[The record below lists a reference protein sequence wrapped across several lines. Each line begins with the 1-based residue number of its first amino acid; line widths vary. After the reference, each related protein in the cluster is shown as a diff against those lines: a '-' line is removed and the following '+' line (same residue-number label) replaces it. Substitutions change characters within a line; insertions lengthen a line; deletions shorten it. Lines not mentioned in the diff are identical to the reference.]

1 MTRRL
6 SFAAVMLATL
16 FMLAREAL
24 ADVVLDWNEI
34 GLARAMAA
42 KQLPPDA
49 ARTMALMHVAMFDAV
64 NAIERRYRHYAFEG
78 SGDGAAS
85 PEAAGVAAAHATLL
99 RLFPHQAEAL
109 DAAYA
114 SSMSRIPDGDAK
126 AAGVALGREAAL
138 RCLQARAE
146 DGSGRPGTY
155 KPRVQAG
162 VYVATAQ
169 PVSSEWARVKPFIM
183 NDAAQFRPPPP
194 PPLDGEQWSRDLH
207 EIRAMGGRTSAGRSA
222 EQTDVARFWAITGPA
237 SWNPLVRALAQARPS
252 SLVDHARLFALV
264 NMAATDAF
272 IAVFDA
278 KYAFEF
284 WRPVTAVRH
293 GVDPVWLPLLDTPM
307 HPEYPCAHCISAAAV
322 AAVLEAHFGEGPIPT
337 VTMTSPTA
345 PGVTRSWSRIQDYVR
360 EVSSARIWGGIH
372 YRNSTDVGEQMG
384 RRIGALAIQS
394 QLASLALANRAAAPE
409 GMSAR

>member
-1 MTRRL
+1 
-6 SFAAVMLATL
+6 
-16 FMLAREAL
+16 
-24 ADVVLDWNEI
+24 
-34 GLARAMAA
+34 
-42 KQLPPDA
+42 
-49 ARTMALMHVAMFDAV
+49 
-64 NAIERRYRHYAFEG
+64 
-78 SGDGAAS
+78 
-85 PEAAGVAAAHATLL
+85 VAAAHATLL
-99 RLFPHQAEAL
+99 RLFPHQVQTL

-114 SSMSRIPDGDAK
+114 SSMSRVPDGHAK
-126 AAGVALGREAAL
+126 AAGVALGREAAF

-162 VYVATAQ
+162 VYVATAH